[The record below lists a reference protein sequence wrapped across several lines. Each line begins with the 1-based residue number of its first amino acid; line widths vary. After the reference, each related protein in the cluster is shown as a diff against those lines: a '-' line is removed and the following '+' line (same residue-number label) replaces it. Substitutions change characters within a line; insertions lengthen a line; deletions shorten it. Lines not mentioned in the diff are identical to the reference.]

1 MRRSLKLLALA
12 SLTTLGTLSAAG
24 AASTSDV
31 EMLRELFRHPRREW
45 KIRLTAELPLLTE
58 DFFSKVDQRIDWS
71 VEHDNAKDAID
82 FALVGDLGAQITQRN
97 TRFRLDLAEQY
108 LGAKDY
114 DDALAALDSMTPENA
129 SDAELDQA
137 LTLQSQI
144 NRERNSPT
152 KG

>member
-1 MRRSLKLLALA
+1 MRKSLKLLALA
-12 SLTTLGTLSAAG
+12 SLTMLGTLSAAG

-45 KIRLTAELPLLTE
+45 KIRLRAELPLLTE
-58 DFFSKVDQRIDWS
+58 EFFNKVDRRIDWS
-71 VEHDNAKDAID
+71 VEHDIAKDAID
-82 FALVGDLGAQITQRN
+82 FALVGDLSAQITHRD

-108 LGAKDY
+108 LSVKDY
-114 DDALAALDSMTPENA
+114 DDALATLDSMTPENA

-144 NRERNSPT
+144 SRERNAPS